1 MLSVTANFPNKGE
14 IYVKAFILV
23 IIVLAALRSV
33 SNKKM
38 LQIRSNVSWRR
49 GGVVVV
55 VWLMYIFIYKQK
67 SFHQSEI
74 NT

>member
-23 IIVLAALRSV
+23 IIVLAALRAV

-38 LQIRSNVSWRR
+38 LQIRSNVRWRR
-49 GGVVVV
+49 GV
-55 VWLMYIFIYKQK
+55 VWLMYVFIYKQK